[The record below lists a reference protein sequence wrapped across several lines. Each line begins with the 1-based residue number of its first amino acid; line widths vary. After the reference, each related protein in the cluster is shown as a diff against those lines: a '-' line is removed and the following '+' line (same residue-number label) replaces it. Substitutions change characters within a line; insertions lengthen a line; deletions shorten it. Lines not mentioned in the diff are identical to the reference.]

1 MENDDLKNIGRESD
15 LPKELSE
22 YLMKN
27 HPLKAKEETEKRTER
42 QHRGGEHTAKNESEK
57 RTEEIKEEKKNAEEE
72 KISSENKQATKTS
85 SIFEAIKNKT
95 MSDENIS
102 YYHEEEEKERYIPD
116 DRTKKIDFEEVKRA
130 NKAENERRETAEKKE
145 EKKKTSDIEYVFDD
159 EPVRVVRNREKS
171 KWKHISIPKSVEKET
186 KDKKDTKPAKPINKI
201 DETEEKTFENPEIKH
216 NFEEIGENILKS
228 KKKPEVKE
236 KKRNFMDKN
245 NAKFFKKAD
254 RGTMLDKFFNEN
266 QNEAFEEDDR
276 KINYSK
282 AMVIGAAVALVLI
295 IFLGVR
301 TVSLSAK
308 LKEAND
314 RIATLESLQQEN
326 EDLKMNKLSLEEDI
340 QKYENG
346 EDPNAD
352 TASGDSGNAD
362 TYTVV
367 AGDTFSTISMKVY
380 GNYSG
385 YKKIMDANGIT
396 NENDLQLGQTL
407 KIPK

>member
-1 MENDDLKNIGRESD
+1 MENDDLKNMGRESD

-42 QHRGGEHTAKNESEK
+42 QHRGGEHTAKKESEK
-57 RTEEIKEEKKNAEEE
+57 KTEEIKEEKKNAEEE
-72 KISSENKQATKTS
+72 ISAETKHETKTS
-85 SIFEAIKNKT
+85 SIFEAIKNKA
-95 MSDENIS
+95 MNDENIAS
-102 YYHEEEEKERYIPD
+102 YHEEEEEKYIPD

-130 NKAENERRETAEKKE
+130 NKAENERRETAQKKE
-145 EKKKTSDIEYVFDD
+145 DKKKTSDIEYVFDD

-186 KDKKDTKPAKPINKI
+186 KGTKQTKPINK
-201 DETEEKTFENPEIKH
+201 TEEIEERAFENPEVKH

-228 KKKPEVKE
+228 KKNPEVKE
-236 KKRNFMDKN
+236 KKKHFMDKN

-301 TVSLSAK
+301 TISLSAK
-308 LKEAND
+308 LKEANN

-326 EDLKMNKLSLEEDI
+326 EDLKMNKLSLEEDM

>member
-1 MENDDLKNIGRESD
+1 MENDDLKNMGRESD

-42 QHRGGEHTAKNESEK
+42 QHRGSEHTAKKESEK
-57 RTEEIKEEKKNAEEE
+57 KTEEIKEEKQNAEEE
-72 KISSENKQATKTS
+72 ISAETKHETKTS
-85 SIFEAIKNKT
+85 SIFEAIKNKA
-95 MSDENIS
+95 MNDENIPS
-102 YYHEEEEKERYIPD
+102 YHEEEEEKYIPD

-130 NKAENERRETAEKKE
+130 NKAENERRETAQKKE
-145 EKKKTSDIEYVFDD
+145 DKKKTSDIEYVFDD

-186 KDKKDTKPAKPINKI
+186 KGTKQTKPINK
-201 DETEEKTFENPEIKH
+201 TEEREERAFENPEVKH

-236 KKRNFMDKN
+236 KKKHFMDKN

-301 TVSLSAK
+301 TISLSAK
-308 LKEAND
+308 LKEANN

-352 TASGDSGNAD
+352 TASGDSGNVD

>member
-1 MENDDLKNIGRESD
+1 MENDDLKNMGRESD

-42 QHRGGEHTAKNESEK
+42 QHRGGEHTARKESEK
-57 RTEEIKEEKKNAEEE
+57 KTEEIKEEKQNAEEE
-72 KISSENKQATKTS
+72 ISAETKHETKTS
-85 SIFEAIKNKT
+85 SIFEAIKNKA
-95 MSDENIS
+95 MNDENIPS
-102 YYHEEEEKERYIPD
+102 YHEEEEEKYIPD
-116 DRTKKIDFEEVKRA
+116 DITKKIDFEEVKRA
-130 NKAENERRETAEKKE
+130 NKAENERRETAQKKE
-145 EKKKTSDIEYVFDD
+145 DKKKTSDIEYVFDD

-186 KDKKDTKPAKPINKI
+186 KGTKQTKPINK
-201 DETEEKTFENPEIKH
+201 TEEREERAFENPEVKH

-236 KKRNFMDKN
+236 KKKHFMDKN

-301 TVSLSAK
+301 TISLSAK
-308 LKEAND
+308 LKEANN

-352 TASGDSGNAD
+352 AASGDSGNAD

>member
-1 MENDDLKNIGRESD
+1 MENDDLKNMGRESD

-42 QHRGGEHTAKNESEK
+42 QHRGGEHTAKKESEK
-57 RTEEIKEEKKNAEEE
+57 KTEEIKEEKQNAEEE
-72 KISSENKQATKTS
+72 ISAETKHETKTS
-85 SIFEAIKNKT
+85 SIFEAIKNKA
-95 MSDENIS
+95 MNDENIPS
-102 YYHEEEEKERYIPD
+102 YHEEEEEKYIPD

-130 NKAENERRETAEKKE
+130 NKAENERRETAQKKE
-145 EKKKTSDIEYVFDD
+145 DKKKTSDIEYVFDD

-186 KDKKDTKPAKPINKI
+186 KGTKQTKPINK
-201 DETEEKTFENPEIKH
+201 TEEREERAFENPEVKH

-236 KKRNFMDKN
+236 KKKQFMDKN

-301 TVSLSAK
+301 TISLSAK
-308 LKEAND
+308 LKEANN

>member
-1 MENDDLKNIGRESD
+1 MENDDLKNMGRESD

-42 QHRGGEHTAKNESEK
+42 QHRGGEHTAKKESEK
-57 RTEEIKEEKKNAEEE
+57 KTEEIKEEKQNAEEE
-72 KISSENKQATKTS
+72 ISAETKHETKTS
-85 SIFEAIKNKT
+85 SIFEAIKNKA
-95 MSDENIS
+95 MNDENIPS
-102 YYHEEEEKERYIPD
+102 YHEEEEEKYIPD
-116 DRTKKIDFEEVKRA
+116 DITKKIDFEEVKRA
-130 NKAENERRETAEKKE
+130 NKAENERRETAQKKE
-145 EKKKTSDIEYVFDD
+145 DKKKTSDIEYVFDD

-186 KDKKDTKPAKPINKI
+186 KGTKQTKPINK
-201 DETEEKTFENPEIKH
+201 TEEREERAFENPEVKH

-236 KKRNFMDKN
+236 KKKHFMDKN

-282 AMVIGAAVALVLI
+282 AMVIGAAVAFVLI

-301 TVSLSAK
+301 TISLSAK
-308 LKEAND
+308 LKEANN

>member
-1 MENDDLKNIGRESD
+1 MENDDLKNMGRESD

-42 QHRGGEHTAKNESEK
+42 QHRGGEYTAKKDSEK
-57 RTEEIKEEKKNAEEE
+57 KTEEIKEEKQNAEEE
-72 KISSENKQATKTS
+72 ISAETKHETKTS
-85 SIFEAIKNKT
+85 SIFEAIKNKA
-95 MSDENIS
+95 MNDENIPS
-102 YYHEEEEKERYIPD
+102 YHEEEEEKYIPD
-116 DRTKKIDFEEVKRA
+116 DITKKIDFEEVKRA
-130 NKAENERRETAEKKE
+130 NKAENERRETAKKKE
-145 EKKKTSDIEYVFDD
+145 DKKKTSDIEYVFDD

-186 KDKKDTKPAKPINKI
+186 KGTKQTKPINK
-201 DETEEKTFENPEIKH
+201 TEEREERAFENPEVKH

-236 KKRNFMDKN
+236 KKKHFMDKN

-301 TVSLSAK
+301 TISLSAK
-308 LKEAND
+308 LKEANN

>member
-1 MENDDLKNIGRESD
+1 MENDDLKNMGRESD

-42 QHRGGEHTAKNESEK
+42 QHRGGEHTAKKESEK
-57 RTEEIKEEKKNAEEE
+57 KTEEIKEEKQNAEEE
-72 KISSENKQATKTS
+72 ISAETKHETKTS
-85 SIFEAIKNKT
+85 SIFEAIKNKA
-95 MSDENIS
+95 MNDENIPS
-102 YYHEEEEKERYIPD
+102 YHEEEEEKYIPD
-116 DRTKKIDFEEVKRA
+116 DITKKIDFEEVKRA
-130 NKAENERRETAEKKE
+130 NKAENERRETAQKKE
-145 EKKKTSDIEYVFDD
+145 DKKKTSDIEYVFDD

-186 KDKKDTKPAKPINKI
+186 KGTKQTKPINK
-201 DETEEKTFENPEIKH
+201 TEEREERAFENPEVKH

-236 KKRNFMDKN
+236 KKKHFMDKN

-301 TVSLSAK
+301 TISLSAK
-308 LKEAND
+308 LKEANN

>member
-1 MENDDLKNIGRESD
+1 MAFIYFTEEQKRQANSVNLEDFLIRQGEKLLKSGRESRM
-15 LPKELSE
+15 ES
-22 YLMKN
+22 N
-27 HPLKAKEETEKRTER
+27 HSVTIHGNRWYD
-42 QHRGGEHTAKNESEK
+42 H
-57 RTEEIKEEKKNAEEE
+57 AEEE
-72 KISSENKQATKTS
+72 GGFA
-85 SIFEAIKNKT
+85 
-95 MSDENIS
+95 
-102 YYHEEEEKERYIPD
+102 
-116 DRTKKIDFEEVKRA
+116 IDFVRKYY
-130 NKAENERRETAEKKE
+130 EKTFPEAVSMLLDGKQGQSYQQYHKPEKE

-186 KDKKDTKPAKPINKI
+186 KGTKQTKPINK
-201 DETEEKTFENPEIKH
+201 TEEREERAFENPEVKH

-236 KKRNFMDKN
+236 KKKHFMDKN

-282 AMVIGAAVALVLI
+282 AMVIGAAVAFVLI

-301 TVSLSAK
+301 TISLSAK
-308 LKEAND
+308 LKEANN

>member
-1 MENDDLKNIGRESD
+1 M
-15 LPKELSE
+15 
-22 YLMKN
+22 
-27 HPLKAKEETEKRTER
+27 
-42 QHRGGEHTAKNESEK
+42 
-57 RTEEIKEEKKNAEEE
+57 
-72 KISSENKQATKTS
+72 
-85 SIFEAIKNKT
+85 
-95 MSDENIS
+95 
-102 YYHEEEEKERYIPD
+102 
-116 DRTKKIDFEEVKRA
+116 
-130 NKAENERRETAEKKE
+130 
-145 EKKKTSDIEYVFDD
+145 
-159 EPVRVVRNREKS
+159 
-171 KWKHISIPKSVEKET
+171 
-186 KDKKDTKPAKPINKI
+186 
-201 DETEEKTFENPEIKH
+201 
-216 NFEEIGENILKS
+216 
-228 KKKPEVKE
+228 
-236 KKRNFMDKN
+236 
-245 NAKFFKKAD
+245 
-254 RGTMLDKFFNEN
+254 
-266 QNEAFEEDDR
+266 
-276 KINYSK
+276 
-282 AMVIGAAVALVLI
+282 LI

-301 TVSLSAK
+301 TISLSAK
-308 LKEAND
+308 LKEANN

>member
-1 MENDDLKNIGRESD
+1 MENDDLKNMGRESD

-42 QHRGGEHTAKNESEK
+42 QHRGGEYTAKKDSEK
-57 RTEEIKEEKKNAEEE
+57 KTEEIKEEKQNAEEE
-72 KISSENKQATKTS
+72 ISAETKHETKTS
-85 SIFEAIKNKT
+85 SIFEAIKNKA
-95 MSDENIS
+95 MNDENIAS
-102 YYHEEEEKERYIPD
+102 YHEEEEEKYIPD

-130 NKAENERRETAEKKE
+130 NKAENERRETAQKKE
-145 EKKKTSDIEYVFDD
+145 DKKKTSDIEYVFDD

-186 KDKKDTKPAKPINKI
+186 KGTKQTKPINK
-201 DETEEKTFENPEIKH
+201 TEEIEERAFENPEVKH

-236 KKRNFMDKN
+236 KKKHFMDKN

-301 TVSLSAK
+301 TISLSAK
-308 LKEAND
+308 LKEANN

>member
-1 MENDDLKNIGRESD
+1 MENDDLKNMGRESD

-27 HPLKAKEETEKRTER
+27 HPLKVKEETEKRTER
-42 QHRGGEHTAKNESEK
+42 QHRGGEHTAKKESEK
-57 RTEEIKEEKKNAEEE
+57 KTEEIKEEKQNAEEE
-72 KISSENKQATKTS
+72 ISAETKHETKTS
-85 SIFEAIKNKT
+85 SIFEAIKNKA
-95 MSDENIS
+95 MNDENIAS
-102 YYHEEEEKERYIPD
+102 YHEEEEEKYIPD

-130 NKAENERRETAEKKE
+130 NKAENERRETAQKKE
-145 EKKKTSDIEYVFDD
+145 DKKKTSDIEYVFDD

-186 KDKKDTKPAKPINKI
+186 KGTKQTKPINK
-201 DETEEKTFENPEIKH
+201 TEEIEERAFENPEVKH

-236 KKRNFMDKN
+236 KKKHFMDKN

-301 TVSLSAK
+301 TISLSAK
-308 LKEAND
+308 LKEANN

-352 TASGDSGNAD
+352 TASGDSGNVD